1 MEPDIRAVKSSPG
14 PERGSI
20 RKGCASTGARF
31 NGFFVVFP
39 DSDLDDMGH
48 RVIGP
53 HGTRTPTGFGVIW
66 CPVRRGSYDRER
78 PEDKRIWIDLSDA
91 PMLRLRVAKKLS
103 PLLHVGLALLRPQ
116 LLTKWQVISKHTR

>member
-1 MEPDIRAVKSSPG
+1 MVSNEEAVISCSCPHRGLPPG
-14 PERGSI
+14 AVDS
-20 RKGCASTGARF
+20 
-31 NGFFVVFP
+31 GFFVVCP
-39 DSDLDDMGH
+39 GRMLDDMACA
-48 RVIGP
+48 VSGP
-53 HGTRTPTGFGVIW
+53 HGTWEAAGFGVIW